1 MVVARKTFIVNSEQ
15 ARQQAERRF
24 KRDERL
30 RDGRSADTKLKQ
42 FAKRPIV
49 DRTIAEAQHGE
60 LYSGAADGDLRPMQY
75 VLAFENSMT
84 PGSISA
90 GRSCGSTT
98 VATIMSQRS
107 LKATDRADLP
117 GRSRAVSE

>member
-75 VLAFENSMT
+75 VPAVEKLHDSGFYFCW
-84 PGSISA
+84 SIV
-90 GRSCGSTT
+90 RKHDRCDDH
-98 VATIMSQRS
+98 VA
-107 LKATDRADLP
+107 AVVEGDR
-117 GRSRAVSE
+117 